1 MSKLEEVILVDEK
14 DQVIGY
20 MEKIKAHKEA
30 LLHRAFSIF
39 IFNSKKE
46 LLLQQRAEHKYHSGN
61 LWTNTCCSHP
71 RKGETV
77 LDAAHRRLEE
87 EMGMSCHLEKAYSF
101 IYKSPF
107 DNGLTE
113 HELDHVLIGYTDDLP
128 KINLEE
134 VRDFSYR
141 SLNQIVGDIQ
151 ENPHFYTSWFKIT
164 FPTLQEYLLLD

>member
-1 MSKLEEVILVDEK
+1 MNKVEEVILVDEK

-20 MEKIKAHKEA
+20 MEKIQAHREA

-71 RKGETV
+71 RKEETI
-77 LDAAHRRLEE
+77 LQAANRRLEE
-87 EMGMSCHLEKAYSF
+87 EMGMFCSLEKVYSF
-101 IYKSPF
+101 IYKSPYE
-107 DNGLTE
+107 NGLTE
-113 HELDHVLIGYTDDLP
+113 HELDHVLIGYSDNLP

-134 VRDFSYR
+134 VKNYVYKD
-141 SLNQIVGDIQ
+141 LQTVAKEI
-151 ENPHFYTSWFKIT
+151 EETPKLYTSWFKIT
-164 FPTLQEYLLLD
+164 FPTLQKYLLDS

>member
-1 MSKLEEVILVDEK
+1 MNKVEEVILVDEK

-20 MEKIKAHKEA
+20 MEKIQAHKEA

-71 RKGETV
+71 RKGETIPQ
-77 LDAAHRRLEE
+77 AADRRLEE
-87 EMGMSCHLEKAYSF
+87 EMGMRCSLEKVYSF
-101 IYKSPF
+101 IYKSPYE
-107 DNGLTE
+107 NGLTE
-113 HELDHVLIGYTDDLP
+113 HELDHVLIGYSDELP

-134 VRDFSYR
+134 VKDYVYKD
-141 SLNQIVGDIQ
+141 LETLAKEIEETPNL
-151 ENPHFYTSWFKIT
+151 YTSWFKIT
-164 FPTLQEYLLLD
+164 FPTLQKYLLES